1 MKKTDNRMFWKV
13 LVLILKIVLAIPAVL
28 LFTLIRCLQFFLKVC
43 GTVVS
48 FVCILSAVVISM
60 GAVVEILL
68 EIRGNG
74 PGIPAIILTM
84 AVAGGLFYVPA
95 AGVAM
100 VMVVLESVCSWIWKF
115 YMGNSQN
122 RKSFYKRPD
131 YQWSAFEDGYK
142 GQDTD
147 DSEFHIHYFKGIK
160 TTEELKKRYNA
171 LFRIYHP
178 DNAFGEDEITRGIM
192 EEYDYLKNRLSEKN

>member
-1 MKKTDNRMFWKV
+1 MKEKENRMFWEI
-13 LVLILKIVLAIPAVL
+13 LVLILKIIFAIPAVL
-28 LFTLIRCLQFFLKVC
+28 LFALVRCVQFFLKVC

-68 EIRGNG
+68 QIRGNG

-122 RKSFYKRPD
+122 WKSFYKRPD

-160 TTEELKKRYNA
+160 TTEELKKRYYA
-171 LFRIYHP
+171 LLRIYHP
-178 DNAFGEDEITRGIM
+178 DNAFGEDEITRSIM
-192 EEYDYLKNRLSEKN
+192 EEYDYLKNRLAEKN

>member
-1 MKKTDNRMFWKV
+1 MFWKV
-13 LVLILKIVLAIPAVL
+13 LVLILKIVLAIPTVL

-122 RKSFYKRPD
+122 WKSFYKRPD
-131 YQWSAFEDGYK
+131 YQWSAFE
-142 GQDTD
+142 Q
-147 DSEFHIHYFKGIK
+147 I
-160 TTEELKKRYNA
+160 
-171 LFRIYHP
+171 
-178 DNAFGEDEITRGIM
+178 
-192 EEYDYLKNRLSEKN
+192 

>member
-74 PGIPAIILTM
+74 SGDSGNHPYYGCGRRIVLC
-84 AVAGGLFYVPA
+84 AG
-95 AGVAM
+95 
-100 VMVVLESVCSWIWKF
+100 SRRS
-115 YMGNSQN
+115 
-122 RKSFYKRPD
+122 
-131 YQWSAFEDGYK
+131 DGY
-142 GQDTD
+142 G
-147 DSEFHIHYFKGIK
+147 SAGIS
-160 TTEELKKRYNA
+160 L
-171 LFRIYHP
+171 
-178 DNAFGEDEITRGIM
+178 
-192 EEYDYLKNRLSEKN
+192 

>member
-1 MKKTDNRMFWKV
+1 MKENRMFWKI
-13 LVLILKIVLAIPAVL
+13 LVLILKIIFAIPAVL
-28 LFTLIRCLQFFLKVC
+28 LFALIRCVQFFLKVC

-48 FVCILSAVVISM
+48 FVCILSAVVISV
-60 GAVVEILL
+60 GAVAEILL
-68 EIRGNG
+68 QIRGNG

-122 RKSFYKRPD
+122 WKSFYKRPD

-160 TTEELKKRYNA
+160 TTEELKKRYYA
-171 LFRIYHP
+171 LLRIYHP
-178 DNAFGEDEITRGIM
+178 DNAFGEDEITRSIM
-192 EEYDYLKNRLSEKN
+192 EEYDYLKNRLAEKN

>member
-1 MKKTDNRMFWKV
+1 MKKTDNRKFWKI
-13 LVLILKIVLAIPAVL
+13 LVFILKIVLAIPAVL
-28 LFTLIRCLQFFLKVC
+28 LFTMIRCLQFFLKVC

-60 GAVVEILL
+60 GALVEILL
-68 EIRGNG
+68 QIRGNG

-122 RKSFYKRPD
+122 WKSFYKRPD

-178 DNAFGEDEITRGIM
+178 DNASGEDEITRGIM